1 MTDGVKRPVSVSVVA
16 VLVLLAGALDII
28 SAVIL
33 MLQPDDAV
41 SDAAFGGRTGALSA
55 AIGSIVVGAIL
66 VILALGLWRGSWVA
80 RIIVTVLEV
89 LSLIGSLFLAV
100 AYLGTPV
107 GEWLGLVASA
117 IILIL
122 LWTHRASAFFNKS
135 ESTSDTT
142 SDAR

>member
-1 MTDGVKRPVSVSVVA
+1 MGWAMTDGVKRPVSVSIVA

-33 MLQPDDAV
+33 MLQPDDTVAET
-41 SDAAFGGRTGALSA
+41 AFGGPTGATST

-80 RIIVTVLEV
+80 RIIVTVLEA

-100 AYLGTPV
+100 AYIGIPV
-107 GEWLGLVASA
+107 GEWLGVAASA

-122 LWTHRASAFFNKS
+122 LWTHQASAFFNKS
-135 ESTSDTT
+135 
-142 SDAR
+142 DAR

>member
-1 MTDGVKRPVSVSVVA
+1 MGWAMADGVKRPVSVSVVA

-33 MLQPDDAV
+33 MLQLDNAGV
-41 SDAAFGGRTGALSA
+41 DAAFGGRTGATTA

-117 IILIL
+117 VILIL
-122 LWTHRASAFFNKS
+122 LWTHQASAFFYKP
-135 ESTSDTT
+135 
-142 SDAR
+142 DAR